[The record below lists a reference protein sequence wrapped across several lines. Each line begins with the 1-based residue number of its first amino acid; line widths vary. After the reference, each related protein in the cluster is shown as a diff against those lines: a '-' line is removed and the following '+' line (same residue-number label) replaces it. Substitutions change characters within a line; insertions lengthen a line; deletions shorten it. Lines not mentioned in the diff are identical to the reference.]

1 MTGSLL
7 RYTAGTVTC
16 LAVIVAAY
24 VVAVVW
30 RAPDCCPH
38 ECGDDES

>member
-1 MTGSLL
+1 MRYDLL
-7 RYTAGTVTC
+7 RYTAGTVAC

-38 ECGDDES
+38 A